1 MTARHISKVLHP
13 TITSRSWLTPTDL
26 RKSNVPQ
33 FLFRTWSSK
42 SGGGPEHTTNSVK
55 EIIPHGFMKK
65 ASGRGFY
72 EKPENELYRM
82 VAMHFDN
89 DNSPWFSSEFS
100 SWTGSLHLALY
111 YARSIDEQHDPH
123 VAVIDTRQ
131 LDGEVLVWHVPH
143 LYYEGGLHEYM
154 AHGSIR
160 GIGYKAV
167 SYKTLMSAGL
177 ANVFPELG
185 VVEGDELDFGI
196 DLRKQMFN
204 EPPIPFPED
213 ELENSDEIKQIR
225 KIADL
230 YDHLSLPVAT
240 SLICLR
246 PRPWV
251 RSQPEGW
258 AALEQAAK
266 LFAGAELLR
275 DFERGNW
282 LREGVVL
289 TESPMDSMT
298 FPDVRQ
304 WIELLRA
311 ICERAE

>member
-1 MTARHISKVLHP
+1 MLEVSNIEP
-13 TITSRSWLTPTDL
+13 ITGVRRAYFEDL
-26 RKSNVPQ
+26 RKNNVPQ

-42 SGGGPEHTTNSVK
+42 SGGGPEHATNSVK
-55 EIIPHGFMKK
+55 EIIPHGFMER
-65 ASGRGFY
+65 ASGSGFY
-72 EKPENELYRM
+72 EKAESELYKM
-82 VAMHFDN
+82 VAMHFSN

-131 LDGEVLVWHVPH
+131 LDEEVLVWHVPH

-154 AHGSIR
+154 AHGPIR

-167 SYKTLMSAGL
+167 SYKALMSSGL

-185 VVEGDELDFGI
+185 QDDISKFGFN
-196 DLRKQMFN
+196 LRNQMFN
-204 EPPIPFPED
+204 GPPNPFPED
-213 ELENSDEIKQIR
+213 EMENSDEIKQIR

-240 SLICLR
+240 GLICLR
-246 PRPWV
+246 PRPWI
-251 RSQPEGW
+251 RSQPEGR

-266 LFAGAELLR
+266 LFAGAELPS

-289 TESPMDSMT
+289 TESHMDSMT

-304 WIELLRA
+304 
-311 ICERAE
+311 

>member
-1 MTARHISKVLHP
+1 MKEAP
-13 TITSRSWLTPTDL
+13 E
-26 RKSNVPQ
+26 
-33 FLFRTWSSK
+33 RT
-42 SGGGPEHTTNSVK
+42 
-55 EIIPHGFMKK
+55 
-65 ASGRGFY
+65 FY
-72 EKPENELYRM
+72 EKPESELYRM
-82 VAMHFDN
+82 VATHHGN
-89 DNSPWFSSEFS
+89 DKRPWLSSEFS
-100 SWTGSLHLALY
+100 SWTGFLHLALY
-111 YARSIDEQHDPH
+111 YARSIDAKYDPH

-154 AHGSIR
+154 AHGPIR

-185 VVEGDELDFGI
+185 VVKGDELDFDI

-204 EPPIPFPED
+204 GPPIPFPED
-213 ELENSDEIKQIR
+213 EMENSDDIKQIR

-251 RSQPEGW
+251 RSQPEGR

-266 LFAGAELLR
+266 LFAGAELPR

-282 LREGVVL
+282 LREGMVL

-311 ICERAE
+311 ICERTE